1 MEYYWLQA
9 LLLPILAAWLC
20 SLHHHPVAVVVA
32 MMMILILQPNS
43 KLC

>member
-20 SLHHHPVAVVVA
+20 SLHHLPVAVVVA
-32 MMMILILQPNS
+32 MMTILIL
-43 KLC
+43 